1 MAFEFNGLTEKQY
14 LSDMTKEVNRVG
26 EYLKNE
32 LTNELTKEY
41 VESIYSPDFED
52 ILKDINVTGSYYV
65 TFSTNQPKGENWNGF
80 VFFEKRNDN
89 SYKIYFN
96 PSNNENLYLRT
107 YNNGELSDWKKFIL
121 NEETNNWQKYK
132 FTNEQGQY
140 TTDNDIDIRDLNNS
154 TITYVKNLVD
164 PPKPELNEGW
174 LDFKAHKDGIT
185 SKSTFNPINSTSEF
199 TKIQK
204 REREVQNPNLLE
216 DTMFSEYSYPN
227 YGNNR
232 GTYNYAW
239 ETNYEQSEAVM
250 SITYDKGY
258 NNLPMLRI
266 EDSHGNYPMFRH
278 KPFEIGKDVQ
288 PWEKLTF
295 SAYVMTYDKSLL
307 KGNDMYLDVAKYD
320 DYPESTN
327 PNIGQTYVHKEDLV
341 DGQWKLVTNTIT
353 VPSDSKYIAPMLR
366 LNTSASGNSNGFVGY
381 YTLPKLER
389 GTQATPFITHVD
401 DKIQFDEIYTNW
413 LEKEDLVSNRNNYT
427 SDVLHDNYFKYKW
440 NKYDAGTRTL
450 KDLLVTLPQGFHT
463 FYAQGAIEGVPR
475 GRSIRGT
482 AQVDFSGGDVTSAN
496 KFITVNFNDSE
507 GLGYALYY
515 NGGSYKWSPLRNHEM
530 ATYLW
535 DGSFDL
541 GDTEGTIELNDDYRN
556 YEYLELLYYTAAAG
570 HDKTVKIRTET
581 TNTFYIRDTNITND
595 ATGTGFT
602 AFEGYFKIDN
612 SKPKIAVAGMMKELG
627 VTTKT
632 VNNYN
637 SPDRMHIKRITG
649 INTL

>member
-1 MAFEFNGLTEKQY
+1 MAFNYTDLEEKQY
-14 LSDMTKEVNRVG
+14 LIDMTEEVNRIGNYIKETENNG
-26 EYLKNE
+26 EVP
-32 LTNELTKEY
+32 T
-41 VESIYSPDFED
+41 IISPDFD
-52 ILKDINVTGSYYV
+52 NILVKINETGLYYV
-65 TFSTNQPKGENWNGF
+65 TKSEHQPEGESWNGF
-80 VFFEKRNDN
+80 VYLEKRNN
-89 SYKIYFN
+89 NYYKIYYTPFN
-96 PSNNENLYLRT
+96 TSNLYTRT
-107 YNNGELSDWKKFIL
+107 YSNGSLSEWEKFVFEKDL
-121 NEETNNWQKYK
+121 NGYQKYS

-140 TTDNDIDIRDLNNS
+140 ATDNDIDIRDLNNS
-154 TITYVKNLVD
+154 TIAYVKNLVD

-174 LDFKAHKDGIT
+174 LDFKAHEDGTT

-204 REREVQNPNLLE
+204 REKEVQNPNLLE

-258 NNLPMLRI
+258 NNLPMLRV
-266 EDSHGNYPMFRH
+266 EDSYGTHPMFRH

-288 PWEKLTF
+288 PGDKLTL

-307 KGNDMYLDVAKYD
+307 KENNMYLDVAKYD
-320 DYPESTN
+320 DYPDIAN
-327 PNIGQTYVHKEDLV
+327 PNIGLSMVYKEDLV
-341 DGQWKLVTNTIT
+341 DGQWKMVTNTVT
-353 VPSDSKYIAPMLR
+353 VPNDSKYIAPMLR
-366 LNTSASGNSNGFVGY
+366 LNTSESGNRNGFVGY

-413 LEKEDLVSNRNNYT
+413 LEKEDLVASRNNYT
-427 SDVLHDNYFKYKW
+427 SDILYDNYFKYAWFK
-440 NKYDAGTRTL
+440 DEEGTRTL

-463 FYAQGAIEGVPR
+463 FYAQGGIDGVPR

-482 AQVDFSGGDVTSAN
+482 AQVDFSDGDITADT
-496 KFITVNFNDSE
+496 KFINVNFNDSN

-515 NGGSYKWSPLRNHEM
+515 NGVGHRWSPLRNHEM

-541 GDTEGTIELNDDYRN
+541 GATDSTIELNDDYRN
-556 YEYLELLYYTAAAG
+556 YEYLELLYWTVDSG
-570 HDKTVKIRTET
+570 HEKTVKIRTET
-581 TNTFYIRDTNITND
+581 TNTFYIRDTNVGNS

-602 AFEGYFKIDN
+602 AFEGYFRIDD
-612 SKPKIAVAGMMKELG
+612 SKPKIAVAEFMKEIG
-627 VTTKT
+627 VPTQT
-632 VNNYN
+632 VYNYN
-637 SPDRMHIKRITG
+637 NSGRMLIKRITG

>member
-1 MAFEFNGLTEKQY
+1 MAFNYTDLEEKQY
-14 LSDMTKEVNRVG
+14 LIDMTEEVNRIGNYIKETENNG
-26 EYLKNE
+26 EVP
-32 LTNELTKEY
+32 T
-41 VESIYSPDFED
+41 IISPDFD
-52 ILKDINVTGSYYV
+52 NILVTINETGLYYV
-65 TFSTNQPKGENWNGF
+65 TESEHQPEGENWNGF
-80 VFFEKRNDN
+80 VYFEKRDN
-89 SYKIYFN
+89 KYYKIYYTPHN
-96 PSNNENLYLRT
+96 TSNLYTRT
-107 YNNGELSDWKKFIL
+107 YSSDRLSEWGKFVFEKDLNGY
-121 NEETNNWQKYK
+121 QKYS

-140 TTDNDIDIRDLNNS
+140 DTDNDIDIRDLNNS
-154 TITYVKNLVD
+154 TIAYVKNLVD
-164 PPKPELNEGW
+164 PPKAELNEGW
-174 LDFKAHKDGIT
+174 LDFKAHKDGTT

-204 REREVQNPNLLE
+204 REKEVQNPNLLE

-258 NNLPMLRI
+258 NNLPSLRVD
-266 EDSHGNYPMFRH
+266 DSHRTYPMFRH
-278 KPFEIGKDVQ
+278 KPFEVGKDVQ
-288 PWEKLTF
+288 PGDKLTL

-307 KGNDMYLDVAKYD
+307 KENNMYLDVAKYD
-320 DYPESTN
+320 DYPDSLN
-327 PNIGQTYVHKEDLV
+327 PTIGQTTVYKEDLV
-341 DGQWKLVTNTIT
+341 DGQWKLVTNTVT
-353 VPSDSKYIAPMLR
+353 VPNDSKYIAPMLR
-366 LNTSASGNSNGFVGY
+366 LNTSESGNRNGFVGY
-381 YTLPKLER
+381 FTLPKLER

-413 LEKEDLVSNRNNYT
+413 LEKEDLVSNRNNYA
-427 SDVLHDNYFKYKW
+427 SDILYDNYFKYKW
-440 NKYDAGTRTL
+440 TKDEAGTRTL

-463 FYAQGAIEGVPR
+463 FYAQGGINGVPR

-482 AQVDFSGGDVTSAN
+482 AQVDYDKGDVTADK
-496 KFITVNFNDSE
+496 KFINVNFNDYD
-507 GLGYALYY
+507 GLGYSLFYRGY
-515 NGGSYKWSPLRNHEM
+515 NHGWLPLRNHEM

-556 YEYLELLYYTAAAG
+556 YEYLELLYWTSASG
-570 HDKTVKIRTET
+570 HGKTVKIRTET

-602 AFEGYFKIDN
+602 AFEGYFRIDD
-612 SKPKIAVAGMMKELG
+612 SKPKIAVAEMMKEIG
-627 VTTKT
+627 VTTQT
-632 VNNYN
+632 VSNYN
-637 SPDRMHIKRITG
+637 SPGRMHIKRITG

>member
-1 MAFEFNGLTEKQY
+1 MAFNYTDLEEKQY
-14 LSDMTKEVNRVG
+14 LIDMTEEVNRIGNYIKETENNG
-26 EYLKNE
+26 EVP
-32 LTNELTKEY
+32 T
-41 VESIYSPDFED
+41 IISPDFD
-52 ILKDINVTGSYYV
+52 NILVKINETGLYYA
-65 TFSTNQPKGENWNGF
+65 TKSEHQPEGENWNGF
-80 VFFEKRNDN
+80 VYFEKRDN
-89 SYKIYFN
+89 NYYKIYYTPFN
-96 PSNNENLYLRT
+96 TSNLYTRT
-107 YNNGELSDWKKFIL
+107 YSNGSLSEWEKFVFEKDL
-121 NEETNNWQKYK
+121 NGYQKYS

-140 TTDNDIDIRDLNNS
+140 ATANDIDIRDLNNS
-154 TITYVKNLVD
+154 TIAYVKNLVD

-174 LDFKAHKDGIT
+174 LDFKAHEDGTT

-204 REREVQNPNLLE
+204 REKEIQNPNLLE

-227 YGNNR
+227 YGNNS
-232 GTYNYAW
+232 GIYNYAW
-239 ETNYEQSEAVM
+239 ETNYEQSDAVM

-258 NNLPMLRI
+258 NNLPMLRV
-266 EDSHGNYPMFRH
+266 EDSHGTYPMFRH

-288 PWEKLTF
+288 PGDKLTL

-307 KGNDMYLDVAKYD
+307 KENNMYLDVAKYD
-320 DYPESTN
+320 DYPDSTN
-327 PNIGQTYVHKEDLV
+327 PNIGQSMVYKEDLV
-341 DGQWKLVTNTIT
+341 DGQWKLVTNTVT
-353 VPSDSKYIAPMLR
+353 VPNDSKYIAPMLR
-366 LNTSASGNSNGFVGY
+366 LNTSESGNRNGFVGY
-381 YTLPKLER
+381 FTLPKLER

-413 LEKEDLVSNRNNYT
+413 LEKEDLVASRNNYT
-427 SDVLHDNYFKYKW
+427 SDILYDNYFKYKW
-440 NKYDAGTRTL
+440 TKDEAGTRTL

-463 FYAQGAIEGVPR
+463 FYAQGGIDGVPR

-482 AQVDFSGGDVTSAN
+482 AQVDYNNGDITADN
-496 KFITVNFNDSE
+496 KFINVNFNDSN

-515 NGGSYKWSPLRNHEM
+515 NGSSHKWSPLRNHEI

-556 YEYLELLYYTAAAG
+556 YEYLELLYWTSASG

-595 ATGTGFT
+595 ATGTGYT
-602 AFEGYFKIDN
+602 AFEGYFSIDD
-612 SKPKIAVAGMMKELG
+612 SKPKIAVARMMKELG

-637 SPDRMHIKRITG
+637 SPDRMRIKRITG

>member
-1 MAFEFNGLTEKQY
+1 MAFNYTDLEEKQY
-14 LSDMTKEVNRVG
+14 LIDMTEEVNRIGNYIKETENNG
-26 EYLKNE
+26 EVP
-32 LTNELTKEY
+32 TI
-41 VESIYSPDFED
+41 SSPDFNN
-52 ILKDINVTGSYYV
+52 ILVKINETGLYYV
-65 TFSTNQPKGENWNGF
+65 TESEHQPEGESWNGF
-80 VFFEKRNDN
+80 VYFEKRNN
-89 SYKIYFN
+89 KYYKVYYTPFN
-96 PSNNENLYLRT
+96 TSNLYTRT
-107 YNNGELSDWKKFIL
+107 YYDDNLTEWVKFVFEEDLNGY
-121 NEETNNWQKYK
+121 QKYR

-140 TTDNDIDIRDLNNS
+140 ATTNDIDIRDLNNS
-154 TITYVKNLVD
+154 TIAYVKNLVD

-174 LDFKAHKDGIT
+174 LDFKAHEDGTT

-204 REREVQNPNLLE
+204 REKEIQNPNLLE

-258 NNLPMLRI
+258 NNLPMLRVD
-266 EDSHGNYPMFRH
+266 DSYGNYPMFRH
-278 KPFEIGKDVQ
+278 KPFEIGKDVT
-288 PWEKLTF
+288 PGDKLTL

-307 KGNDMYLDVAKYD
+307 KENNMYLDVAKYD
-320 DYPESTN
+320 DYPDSTN
-327 PNIGQTYVHKEDLV
+327 PNIGQTYVYKEDLV
-341 DGQWKLVTNTIT
+341 DGQWKLVTNTVT
-353 VPSDSKYIAPMLR
+353 VPNDSKYIAPMLR

-413 LEKEDLVSNRNNYT
+413 LEKEDLVSNRNNYA
-427 SDVLHDNYFKYKW
+427 SDILYDNYFKYKW
-440 NKYDAGTRTL
+440 TKDEAGTRTL

-463 FYAQGAIEGVPR
+463 FYAQHSIEGVPR

-482 AQVDFSGGDVTSAN
+482 AQVDYDKGDITADK
-496 KFITVNFNDSE
+496 KFINVNFNDSD
-507 GLGYALYY
+507 GLGYSLYY
-515 NGGSYKWSPLRNHEM
+515 GGYNHGWFPLRNHEM

-541 GDTEGTIELNDDYRN
+541 GATDSTIELNDDYRN
-556 YEYLELLYYTAAAG
+556 YEYLELLYWTSASG
-570 HDKTVKIRTET
+570 HEKTVKIRTAT
-581 TNTFYIRDTNITND
+581 TDTFYIRDTNITND

-602 AFEGYFKIDN
+602 AFEGYFRIDN
-612 SKPKIAVAGMMKELG
+612 SKPKIAVAELMKEIG
-627 VTTKT
+627 VTTQT
-632 VNNYN
+632 VANYN
-637 SPDRMHIKRITG
+637 NSGRMHIKRITG